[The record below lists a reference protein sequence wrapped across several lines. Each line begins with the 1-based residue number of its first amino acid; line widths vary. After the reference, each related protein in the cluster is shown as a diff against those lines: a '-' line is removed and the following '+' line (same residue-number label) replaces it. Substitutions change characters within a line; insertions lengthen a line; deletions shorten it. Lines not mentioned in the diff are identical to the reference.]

1 LVGKHGG
8 MGRTKA
14 VMKIELLNL
23 TGRNHVAQRVA
34 IVTGAARGIGA
45 ATARRLAADG
55 MAVAVLDLQEE
66 SCKGT
71 VEEITG
77 AGGRALAVGAD
88 VSDAE
93 QVQTA
98 VERIAAELGEPSV
111 LVNNAGVI
119 RDNLLFKMT
128 DDDWDTVLGV
138 HLRGAF
144 LMSRAAQKYMVAQR
158 YGRIV
163 NLSSSS
169 ALGNRGQV
177 NYSAAKAGMQGFTK
191 TLAIELGQFGIT
203 ANAVAPGFIVT
214 DMTAA
219 TAARVNMPFED
230 FQAAAAGSIPVR
242 RVGQPED
249 VAHTISFLVSD
260 GAGFVSGQVIYVAGG
275 PLC

>member
-1 LVGKHGG
+1 
-8 MGRTKA
+8 
-14 VMKIELLNL
+14 
-23 TGRNHVAQRVA
+23 VAQRVA

-71 VEEITG
+71 VEEIIG

-88 VSDAE
+88 VSNSE
-93 QVQTA
+93 QVGSA
-98 VERIAAELGEPSV
+98 VERIAGELGEPAV
-111 LVNNAGVI
+111 LINNAGVI

-128 DDDWDTVLGV
+128 DDDWDAVLGV

-158 YGRIV
+158 FGRIV

-230 FQAAAAGSIPVR
+230 FQAAAAGQIPVR